1 LGNREGENGLTSEP
15 VVLWPERGPNKRGR
29 RSVVFLHH
37 CYYNFYYLAQA
48 LRKRGWDAL
57 SVIVEPPT
65 NRDLRFAHGE
75 DLNLYDPDP
84 ALFRRRL
91 DEFVD
96 HVKRR
101 ARMLHFYGRG
111 RMSFFPEHWD
121 GSAQYEVYPADF
133 VQLRKAGVKIGY
145 SHSGC
150 LDLVS
155 QSSFYR
161 WSGGCCDRCVWQDNP
176 DVCSDARN
184 LAWGRKVQKYC
195 DLICTETDPVLD
207 YKSGDK
213 VYREP
218 LTFALDPDVWR
229 PDMAVPEKWRLPK
242 EEGEVLV
249 YHAMG
254 NLSLRASDTR
264 NIKGT
269 PAVAAAVER
278 LRGEGH
284 RVRLEFVSDV
294 PSADVRFIQ
303 VQADII
309 VDQLNYGRYGATSRE
324 GMMLGKPTICFINP
338 REEVPGAESEC
349 IAECP
354 LVSATEATVYER
366 LKELVLDSE
375 KRRAIGRASRA
386 HALKWWSA
394 DGCAER
400 FEGVYDRLMAGL
412 RPAGRIVPE
421 VEGLERMAPGELAA
435 RGGLRGRMYRWLRT
449 GFRPT

>member
-1 LGNREGENGLTSEP
+1 MTSEP
-15 VVLWPERGPNKRGR
+15 GELWQEPGPNEPGR

-37 CYYNFYYLAQA
+37 CYYNFYYLARA

-65 NRDLRFAHGE
+65 NPDLRFAHGE

-91 DEFVD
+91 GKFVSY
-96 HVKRR
+96 VKRR
-101 ARMLHFYGRG
+101 MRMVHFYGRG

-121 GSAQYEVYPADF
+121 ASEQYEKYPADF
-133 VQLRKAGVKIGY
+133 VKLRKAGVRIGY

-155 QSSFYR
+155 QSSFHR
-161 WSGGCCDRCVWQDNP
+161 WSGGCCDRCIWQDKP
-176 DVCSDARN
+176 DVCSDTRN
-184 LAWGRKVQKYC
+184 LAWGRKVQEYC

-207 YKSGDK
+207 FKSGNK

-218 LTFALDPDVWR
+218 LTFALDPDVWCA
-229 PDMAVPEKWRLPK
+229 DMAVPERWRLPR

-254 NLSLRASDTR
+254 NLSQRTSETR

-269 PAVAAAVER
+269 PAVGAAVER
-278 LRGEGH
+278 LRREGH
-284 RVRLEFVSDV
+284 KVRLEFVSDV
-294 PSADVRFIQ
+294 PSTEVRFIQ

-338 REEVPGAESEC
+338 REEIPGAESEC
-349 IAECP
+349 IEECP
-354 LVSATEATVYER
+354 LVSATEATVYEVLR
-366 LKELVLDSE
+366 GLVLDSE
-375 KRRAIGRASRA
+375 KRLAIGRASRA

-394 DGCAER
+394 DSCAER
-400 FEGVYDRLMAGL
+400 FEQVYDRLMAGL
-412 RPAGRIVPE
+412 RPAERIVPE
-421 VEGLERMAPGELAA
+421 VEGFERMARVEMAA
-435 RGGLRGRMYRWLRT
+435 RSGFLERKYWWLRT
-449 GFRPT
+449 GIRLT

>member
-1 LGNREGENGLTSEP
+1 LTSEP
-15 VVLWPERGPNKRGR
+15 LELWPERGPTERRR

-37 CYYNFYYLAQA
+37 CYYNFYYLAKA

-91 DEFVD
+91 DEFVSL
-96 HVKRR
+96 VKRR

-111 RMSFFPEHWD
+111 RMSFFAEHWD
-121 GSAQYEVYPADF
+121 SSEQYEVYPADF
-133 VQLRKAGVKIGY
+133 VELRKAGVKIGY

-161 WSGGCCDRCVWQDNP
+161 WSGGCCDRCVWQDKP

-184 LAWGRKVQKYC
+184 LAWGRKVQKHC

-207 YKSGDK
+207 FKSGHK

-249 YHAMG
+249 YHAVG
-254 NLSLRASDTR
+254 NLSLRTSDTR

-269 PAVAAAVER
+269 PAIVAAVER

-284 RVRLEFVSDV
+284 QVRLEFVSDL
-294 PSADVRFIQ
+294 PSTDVRFIQ
-303 VQADII
+303 VQSDII

-324 GMMLGKPTICFINP
+324 GMMLGKPTVCFMDV
-338 REEVPGAESEC
+338 REEVQGAESAC
-349 IAECP
+349 LAECP
-354 LVSATEATVYER
+354 LVSATEATVYDV
-366 LKELVLDSE
+366 LKELVLDPE
-375 KRRAIGRASRA
+375 RRRAIGKASRA

-394 DGCAER
+394 DACAER
-400 FEGVYDRLMAGL
+400 YEEVYDRLMSGLPPDGKQLPAAGL
-412 RPAGRIVPE
+412 TR
-421 VEGLERMAPGELAA
+421 AA
-435 RGGLRGRMYRWLRT
+435 RGLLGRWWKPLRAGQDQ
-449 GFRPT
+449 